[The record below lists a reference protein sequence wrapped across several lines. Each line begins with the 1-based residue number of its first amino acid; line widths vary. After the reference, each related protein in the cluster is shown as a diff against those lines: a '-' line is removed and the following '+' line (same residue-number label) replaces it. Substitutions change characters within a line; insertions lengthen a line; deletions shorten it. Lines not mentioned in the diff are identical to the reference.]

1 MRAGVVE
8 RPGVLMV
15 REVAPPEMGE
25 YDALCELLYG
35 ATCSGTD
42 NHVLAGRAAWTTV
55 NYPTVLGHESIGR
68 VIRLGAKVRNFKLGD
83 LVTRVGTR
91 PAGGVSINW
100 GGFAEYGLATDHQ
113 AMREDG
119 LPRSTW
125 DRYRINQTLPP
136 GTDPAAATMMIT
148 WRETLSYVSRIGI
161 GPSARVLVIGSGGNG
176 LSFVSHS
183 ANLGSACVVMLGSAE
198 RAGRARRAGATGYV
212 DYHQADAGKQL
223 AKLAEEACGGF
234 DFVIDAVGRSGTLD
248 LGLPHVATDATVGIY
263 GMDSF
268 GRYSLNPQLTKHTFA
283 VYQGGYDE
291 PETHARVLEFWQ
303 AGKLKPEIWLDM
315 EHPYELGQLGQALE
329 DVEQRKLVKAL
340 VRLSKPS

>member
-8 RPGVLMV
+8 GPGVLVV
-15 REVAPPEMGE
+15 REVPLPEMGE

-68 VIRLGAKVRNFKLGD
+68 VIKLGAKVRNFKLGD

-91 PAGGVSINW
+91 PAGGISINW
-100 GGFAEYGLATDHQ
+100 GGFADYGLATDHQ

-119 LPRSTW
+119 LPLAAW
-125 DRYRINQTLPP
+125 DRYRINQALPP

-148 WRETLSYVSRIGI
+148 WRETLSYVTRIGI
-161 GPSARVLVIGSGGNG
+161 APGARVLVIGSGGNG
-176 LSFVSHS
+176 LAFVSHS
-183 ANLGSACVVMLGSAE
+183 ANLGAACVVMLGNAE
-198 RAGRARRAGATGYV
+198 RAGSAAQAGATGYV
-212 DYHQADAGKQL
+212 NYRQADAAGQV
-223 AKLAEEACGGF
+223 AKLAEAAGGGF

-248 LGLPHVATDATVGIY
+248 LGLPHIAAGATIGIY

-268 GRYSLNPQLTKHTFA
+268 GRYSLNPQLTRHTFT

-291 PETHARVLEFWQ
+291 GETHARVLEFWR
-303 AGKLKPEIWLDM
+303 AGKLKPEIWLDLD
-315 EHPYELGQLGQALE
+315 HPYELEQLGQALE
-329 DVEQRKLVKAL
+329 DVEQRKSVKAL
-340 VRLSKPS
+340 VRLHGS